1 MSEELKALVRQYNQ
15 AYEASKMLPV
25 LKQRIIPALKS
36 NNMHKMKFNFGSHTI
51 GYHSYTE
58 SDGLTQKLIRETL
71 QKYYPQINSTE
82 FMARLLSNRKQKQ
95 VETLRVSPRKE
106 E

>member
-1 MSEELKALVRQYNQ
+1 MSEDLKALVRQYNQ

-25 LKQRIIPALKS
+25 LRQRIIPMLKS
-36 NNMHKMKFNFGSHTI
+36 QNMQKIKFNFGGHTI

-58 SDGLTQKLIRETL
+58 SDGLTQKLIKETL

-82 FMARLLSNRKQKQ
+82 FMGKLLSSRKQKN
-95 VETLRVSPRKE
+95 VETLRVISRKDE
-106 E
+106 